1 MESGSTT
8 ATCTTNPIQDQQTT
22 QPTRSSL
29 VIIVATKITFN
40 PTAGKRDNPKMSS
53 CGESQPTPEWLVD
66 NGATIHM
73 IYDKS
78 ILHDVKPNSSQISV
92 GDASSI
98 EASCVGNVFL
108 NTSLNDEPS
117 ILQDVLHVPP
127 ISTK

>member
-1 MESGSTT
+1 M
-8 ATCTTNPIQDQQTT
+8 
-22 QPTRSSL
+22 
-29 VIIVATKITFN
+29 
-40 PTAGKRDNPKMSS
+40 M
-53 CGESQPTPEWLVD
+53 SQPLLDHSSHVVGLTTSTINAWLVD
-66 NGATIHM
+66 RSVVVHM
-73 IYDKS
+73 TYDKS

-127 ISTK
+127 ISTKWISVY